1 MSTLTQACQMPLVV
15 MVRNRRYYQTILD
28 YAMDG
33 LLNLVGGCYG
43 TFLSYSAAVV
53 KKVDGCTVRICQSS
67 QSGLSR
73 ALSQKRLASND
84 LVKGAI

>member
-1 MSTLTQACQMPLVV
+1 MCTLTQACQMPLVV
-15 MVRNRRYYQTILD
+15 MVRSLRYSQTILD
-28 YAMDG
+28 FAMDR
-33 LLNLVGGCYG
+33 LLILAGGCYG
-43 TFLSYSAAVV
+43 TFLSHSAAVV
-53 KKVDGCTVRICQSS
+53 KKVDGCTIRICQSS